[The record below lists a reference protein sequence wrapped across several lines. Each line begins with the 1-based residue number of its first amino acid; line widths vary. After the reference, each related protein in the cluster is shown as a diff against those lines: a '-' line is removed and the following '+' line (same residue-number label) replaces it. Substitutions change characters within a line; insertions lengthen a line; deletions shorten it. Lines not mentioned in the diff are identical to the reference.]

1 MKKLIALV
9 CLLGICLPLCACGGG
24 SLAAITNENE
34 NPTEENKTLS
44 DKAEEKGE
52 ITYPEGFSVGFGRVD
67 ISGPLPVDV
76 WEGEAT
82 VVRDPLY
89 LTVVAVCDGENVAL
103 LMNADT
109 RGIKENVFEQVAK
122 NMKKSYGIPREN
134 ILINV
139 THSHHAPSIG
149 ENSRWLV
156 NFYKQLPIAV
166 EEALRDLA
174 PAKAFAGKGYT
185 EDLNF
190 VRRYLLADGSY
201 STNATAGDK
210 PVAHETEADN
220 ELRTVRFEREGK
232 KDVLMANW
240 QAHYMGGIKKE
251 EMSADIFGAFRKKAE
266 KDFDCLFAYYS
277 GSSGN
282 LNCNSPIKGERKFF
296 NFDDAAGEFVRA
308 VKTALDAETEVKTG
322 KVVAKTSTYAGTV
335 MKDSPERLAQAKEI
349 ANVGRDSAEG
359 QALIKKYGF
368 PSKYAAT
375 AVITRHNL
383 GDTLDMNFF
392 AVSFGDIA
400 FSTAPFEQFDTNGQE
415 VRAASP
421 FPVTFTLSITNEGNG
436 YVPSALAFP
445 HGSYEVGQTKFV
457 EGSGEEFAREQIR
470 LLNECRAAA

>member
-1 MKKLIALV
+1 MKKIVALL
-9 CLLGICLPLCACGGG
+9 CLLAICLPLAACGGG
-24 SLAAITNENE
+24 SLTPADTASATE
-34 NPTEENKTLS
+34 TEEKKTAVT
-44 DKAEEKGE
+44 KEKNDE
-52 ITYPEGFSVGFGRVD
+52 IVYPEGFSVGFGRVD

-82 VVRDPLY
+82 RVRDPLY

-109 RGIKENVFEQVAK
+109 RGIKKNVFEQIAK
-122 NMKKSYGIPREN
+122 NMQKDYGIPREN
-134 ILINV
+134 VLVNV

-190 VRRYLLADGSY
+190 VRRYLLSDGTWQ
-201 STNATAGDK
+201 TNAGGNA
-210 PVAHETEADN
+210 VAHETEADN
-220 ELRTVRFEREGK
+220 ELRTVRFDRGDK
-232 KDVLMANW
+232 KDILMVNW
-240 QAHYMGGIKKE
+240 QAHYMGGIDKA

-266 KDFDCLFAYYS
+266 KDLDVHFAYFS

-282 LNCNSPIKGERKFF
+282 LNCNSAIKGERKYF
-296 NFDDAAGEFVRA
+296 NFDEAAVEFNRA
-308 VKTALDAETEVKTG
+308 VKVALENETEVATG
-322 KVVAKTSTYAGTV
+322 KVIAKTSVYAGTV

-383 GDTLDMNFF
+383 GDTLEMNFF

-445 HGSYEVGQTKFV
+445 HGAYEVGQTKFV

-470 LLNECRAAA
+470 LLNECKNAA